1 MPTIFWIDLPLL
13 VRLLATAKPSFPQW
27 QDTLNPQK
35 KGRKVHPCSPIERA
49 KGLNKSNKR

>member
-13 VRLLATAKPSFPQW
+13 VRLLATGKPSLPQW

-35 KGRKVHPCSPIERA
+35 KAA
-49 KGLNKSNKR
+49 KFILAAQSNEPKA